1 MTVSDV
7 AEISGDPRDD
17 TRAFRRALGQ
27 FATGVTVVTTESD
40 GRMAGVTA
48 NSFSSLSLDP
58 PLILWSI
65 ARTSRSFSIFE
76 SASHFAVSI
85 LGANQLE
92 VSQAF
97 ASSSEN
103 KFENVAWRRGLNGV
117 PLVEGAISTLEC
129 ATDRIYD
136 GGDHI
141 IMVGRVE
148 RYSYTDGDA
157 LLYVQGRYGVADE
170 HPLLKVSPAQQVEQ
184 VVEREDLPLPTLL
197 YFAHHVL
204 SAQFETYRAQ
214 HGITLAES
222 RVIYTLETEG
232 PISQACLTERSH
244 LVERATREALD
255 ILLSKGLI
263 VEVGNDSYALSEAG
277 NEVAK
282 QLNHARREFE
292 RKITAGMSRADERK
306 VKEILHKLI
315 RENYD
320 PAN

>member
-1 MTVSDV
+1 MTVSDLAV
-7 AEISGDPRDD
+7 ISGDPRDD

-27 FATGVTVVTTESD
+27 FATGVTVMTAEVGAS
-40 GRMAGVTA
+40 MAGVTV
-48 NSFSSLSLDP
+48 NSFCSLSLDP

-65 ARTSRSFSIFE
+65 ARTSRSFPVFE
-76 SASHFAVSI
+76 SSSHFAVSI

-117 PLVEGAISTLEC
+117 PLLEGAIATLEC
-129 ATDRIYD
+129 ARNRTYD

-141 IMVGRVE
+141 IIVGRVE
-148 RYSYTDGDA
+148 RYSYVDGDA
-157 LLYVQGRYGVADE
+157 LLYVQGRYAVADE

-184 VVEREDLPLPTLL
+184 VMGREDLPLPTLL

-204 SAQFETYRAQ
+204 SGHFETYRAQ
-214 HGITLAES
+214 HGISLAES

-232 PISQACLTERSH
+232 PISRACLTERTH
-244 LVERATREALD
+244 LVERSTREALD
-255 ILLSKGLI
+255 ILLTKGLI
-263 VEVGNDSYALSEAG
+263 VDNGNGTYALSTTG
-277 NEVAK
+277 REVAE
-282 QLNHARREFE
+282 QLNQARRLFE

-306 VKEILHKLI
+306 IKEILHKLI

-320 PAN
+320 PSK